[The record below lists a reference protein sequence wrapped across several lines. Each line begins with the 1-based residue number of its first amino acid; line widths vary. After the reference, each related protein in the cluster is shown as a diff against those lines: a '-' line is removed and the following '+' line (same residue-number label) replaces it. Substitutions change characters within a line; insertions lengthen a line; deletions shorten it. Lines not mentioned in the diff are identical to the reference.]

1 MNNTHR
7 LSILGVL
14 ALLFIALYLFTDVG
28 PYWDYVLPRRAKQVI
43 AIVLVGTSIAFSTVV
58 FQTITNNRILT
69 PSIIGLDALYM
80 LIQTVIVFVFG
91 SLTLVTM
98 NPNVHFIL
106 SVGLM
111 IVFASLLFKFLLQR
125 EGNNIYFLLLVG
137 IIFGTFFSSIT
148 SFMEMIIDPNEFV
161 VIQDKSFASF
171 NNINDD
177 LLTISIVSL
186 FAISL
191 YFLRFTKYLDVLA
204 LGRDHAL
211 NLGVPYDQ
219 VVRQLLFIVVVLISI
234 STALVGPITFL
245 GLLVANIAYQFVR
258 SHKHGVIIPAAILI
272 SIASLACAQLL
283 VVRVF
288 TFSTTISV
296 IINFLGGVY
305 FIYLLLKESKSW

>member
-1 MNNTHR
+1 M
-7 LSILGVL
+7 
-14 ALLFIALYLFTDVG
+14 
-28 PYWDYVLPRRAKQVI
+28 
-43 AIVLVGTSIAFSTVV
+43 LVGTSIAFSTVV
-58 FQTITNNRILT
+58 FQTITNNRMVT

-125 EGNNIYFLLLVG
+125 EGNNSYFLLLVG

-148 SFMEMIIDPNEFV
+148 SFMEMIIDPNELV

-191 YFLRFTKYLDVLA
+191 YFLAF
-204 LGRDHAL
+204 H
-211 NLGVPYDQ
+211 Q
-219 VVRQLLFIVVVLISI
+219 VSGCACSRPGSR
-234 STALVGPITFL
+234 A
-245 GLLVANIAYQFVR
+245 QFG
-258 SHKHGVIIPAAILI
+258 S
-272 SIASLACAQLL
+272 SL
-283 VVRVF
+283 
-288 TFSTTISV
+288 
-296 IINFLGGVY
+296 
-305 FIYLLLKESKSW
+305 

>member
-28 PYWDYVLPRRAKQVI
+28 PYGDYVLPRRAKQVI

-58 FQTITNNRILT
+58 FQTITNNRLLT

-211 NLGVPYDQ
+211 NFGVPYDQ
-219 VVRQLLFIVVVLISI
+219 VVTQLLFIVVVLISI

-245 GLLVANIAYQFVR
+245 GLVASIAYPIRQVAQARRDHPCGDPDQHRF
-258 SHKHGVIIPAAILI
+258 SGLCPAAGG
-272 SIASLACAQLL
+272 AC
-283 VVRVF
+283 
-288 TFSTTISV
+288 
-296 IINFLGGVY
+296 VY
-305 FIYLLLKESKSW
+305 FLDDDQRDH